1 MSETKTK
8 MQMSETKRKKRKRV
22 SEGDDVKEGKRIR
35 NGGFKTD
42 GFEVFQRFLSKR
54 ALTLIR
60 SKFDEVYAEKHED
73 IDPEWVLNLH
83 LDDEKHGQWIKRIAC
98 HPKLVS
104 YLRREEHFGPDRDF
118 YLYCSQCSTKPARG
132 ECSHVPWHQDGDG
145 TVRTVWIALDDISSK
160 NGGLV
165 VMRGGHD
172 AGRRTLKH
180 VKSQEE
186 LSDAIRHAKYNVFAI
201 QDKDI
206 VDKATYAYEF
216 PAGGAG
222 IHHPLLPHMSYRNT
236 TDRARRVL
244 ILRYTTDKDA
254 KNDECFLHYRTMKP
268 TPKKSFLVKPYIDE
282 NKDSLLLLL

>member
-1 MSETKTK
+1 MS
-8 MQMSETKRKKRKRV
+8 
-22 SEGDDVKEGKRIR
+22 
-35 NGGFKTD
+35 
-42 GFEVFQRFLSKR
+42 
-54 ALTLIR
+54 A
-60 SKFDEVYAEKHED
+60 
-73 IDPEWVLNLH
+73 
-83 LDDEKHGQWIKRIAC
+83 
-98 HPKLVS
+98 
-104 YLRREEHFGPDRDF
+104 
-118 YLYCSQCSTKPARG
+118 
-132 ECSHVPWHQDGDG
+132 HVPWHQDGDG

-180 VKSQEE
+180 VESQEE
-186 LSDAIRHAKYNVFAI
+186 LTDAIRHAKYNVFAI

-254 KNDECFLHYRTMKP
+254 KNDRAF
-268 TPKKSFLVKPYIDE
+268 S
-282 NKDSLLLLL
+282 SLLNHEIDTQENVSRQTLHRRQQGGFSATSVIIFTYVYVFYFLNKTFQHPL